1 MSEKTTHI
9 LLVEDE
15 QAHVALISRSF
26 EEQAASV
33 ELTVARSL
41 QEAMSLLANL
51 SPHLIITDWFLPDG
65 DGIELL
71 KADNIQGHYPIIVMT
86 SHGNEQVAVEA
97 MKAGAMD
104 YVVKSEVTLLAMPR
118 ITQRVLREWGHI
130 VERRRAEDETRQRN
144 RELTLLNRIIAASVS
159 GVSEEI
165 LEIACRELVPAF
177 KAARVSVV
185 LFNTEKTEARIAA
198 EFTGEGQPSRLHT
211 ILPIAQNSIFQ
222 HLLTQKT
229 PLVMGAHLD
238 SLQALPL
245 PSTQAAPLLVLPL
258 LQNSIIMG
266 SLNLEVSPPRQFS
279 SAEINLAWSVA
290 DQLSLAL
297 ARVQLDKERRQ
308 LSAVIEQTAE
318 SIIITDAAGA
328 ILYVNPAF
336 ERVTGYS
343 RAEAIG
349 QNTRFLKSGKQ
360 DKAFYEEMWATISAG
375 GVWRGH
381 LVNRRKDGSLYTEEE
396 TITPVRDENGV
407 IVNYVAVKHDV
418 TREQQLE
425 EQYRQAQKMEAVGRL
440 TAGIAH
446 DFNNILTVI
455 NGFSAL
461 IKTELP
467 SDSSL
472 HESLDK
478 IIDSGGRA
486 ANLTRQLLAFSRKQV
501 IEPKVVHLNMVVTD
515 MSKMLHRIIGEDIAL
530 ETKLTPD
537 LWPVKIDPTQFDQVI
552 LNLAV
557 NARDAMLEGGKL
569 TIETANV
576 NLDESYSHQ
585 HADVISGDYVMIAI
599 SDNGVGMADE
609 VKQHIF
615 EPFFTTK
622 ELGRG
627 TGLGLATV
635 FGIIKQS
642 GGHIWVYSELNY
654 GTTFKIYLPRLLLAG
669 QQRSQAPTV
678 QHLPGGGE
686 TILLVEDEPAVRELT
701 AKVLRRQGYLVL
713 EAANGKEALQ
723 LAQAHQGQIQLL
735 LTDVIMPHMNGKTLA
750 EAIIKLY
757 PQTKILFASGYTDN
771 VIMQFGLV
779 NSEVMFIPKPF
790 SPATLTHKVRETLNS
805 YIPQTSDS

>member
-1 MSEKTTHI
+1 MSEKATQI
-9 LLVEDE
+9 LLVEDD
-15 QAHVALISRSF
+15 QAHAALISRSF
-26 EEQAASV
+26 EEQSAPV
-33 ELTVARSL
+33 ELTIARSL
-41 QEAMSLLANL
+41 HEALELLANL
-51 SPHLIITDWFLPDG
+51 APHLIITDWFLSDG

-71 KADNIQGHYPIIVMT
+71 KADSIRGHYPIIVMT

-165 LEIACRELVPAF
+165 LETACRELTPAF
-177 KAARVSVV
+177 EAARVSAV
-185 LFNTEKTEARIAA
+185 LFNTGRTEAKIVA
-198 EFTGEGQPSRLHT
+198 EFAGEGQPSRLHSN
-211 ILPIAQNSIFQ
+211 LPVVQNSIFQ

-229 PLVMGAHLD
+229 PLVMDAHLD

-245 PSTQAAPLLVLPL
+245 SSTQVAHLLVLPL
-258 LQNSIIMG
+258 TQNNMIVG

-290 DQLSLAL
+290 DQISLAL
-297 ARVQLDKERRQ
+297 ARVQLDNERRQ

-318 SIIITDAAGA
+318 SIIITDAAGT

-336 ERVTGYS
+336 ERITGYS
-343 RAEAIG
+343 RAEAVG
-349 QNTRFLKSGKQ
+349 QNPRFLKSGKQ
-360 DKAFYEEMWATISAG
+360 DNTFYQEMWATISAG
-375 GVWRGH
+375 GVWRGR
-381 LVNRRKDGSLYTEEE
+381 LVNRRKDGKLYTEEE

-425 EQYRQAQKMEAVGRL
+425 EQYRQAQKMEAIGRL

-467 SDSSL
+467 PDSSI

-486 ANLTRQLLAFSRKQV
+486 ANLTRQLLAFSRKQL
-501 IEPKVVHLNMVVTD
+501 IEPKVVHLNTIVTE
-515 MSKMLHRIIGEDIAL
+515 MSNMLHRIIGEDIVL
-530 ETKLTPD
+530 ETKLEPD

-557 NARDAMLEGGKL
+557 NARDAMSEGGKL

-576 NLDESYSHQ
+576 NLDESYSRQ
-585 HADVISGDYVMIAI
+585 HADVVPGDYVMIAI
-599 SDNGVGMADE
+599 SDNGVGMANE

-622 ELGRG
+622 EIGRG

-642 GGHIWVYSELNY
+642 GGHIWVYSELDY
-654 GTTFKIYLPRLLLAG
+654 GSTFKIYLPRLMMTG
-669 QQRSQAPTV
+669 QQRSQTPAV
-678 QHLPGGGE
+678 QHLSGGGE
-686 TILLVEDEPAVRELT
+686 TILLVEDEPAVREL
-701 AKVLRRQGYLVL
+701 AARLLRRQGYLVL

-723 LAQAHQGQIQLL
+723 LAQAHHGQIHLL
-735 LTDVIMPHMNGKTLA
+735 LTDAIMPQMNGKALA
-750 EAIIKLY
+750 EAVLKLY

-771 VIMQFGLV
+771 IIMQFGLM

-790 SPATLTHKVRETLNS
+790 SPTALVRKVREILNG
-805 YIPQTSDS
+805 YLPQTSDV